1 MPFPVAALPTP
12 PVDPAGP
19 HPAGPGAAGPGATS
33 SATTDPAAAGRP
45 GRRHV
50 VALAVTDRT
59 PDFELAVPCEVFG
72 LDRSDLVDPW
82 YDLRLC
88 AGEPGELRT
97 ASGLIVPTAHGVE
110 ALPEADTVVVAA
122 CSRSRQLT
130 PPDELVS
137 AVREA
142 HRRGRR
148 VVSLCAGAYVL
159 AEAGLLDGRRATT
172 HWMNATDFAHRYPAV
187 DFDPEPLYIDTSSLL
202 TSAGTGSVIDLCLHL
217 VRRDHGA
224 AVANEVARRMV
235 VPPHRE
241 GGQTQFAK
249 PLARPSSRGGGG
261 LAPVLDWARDRLDRP
276 LTVPQLARVA
286 GLSERTFARRFRDTL
301 GITPLRWL
309 LQERVRLAQEL
320 LETTD
325 EPVETVAHRAGFGTA
340 ANLRHHFRRITTVS
354 PATYRHVFR
363 HRAAGAAGAP
373 GTAVTTG
380 TAVPGH
386 ALPHQ
391 APGTHPPTATEA
403 DQATHQPGQTNPL
416 PPHPTTPLSR
426 PPIDAE

>member
-1 MPFPVAALPTP
+1 M
-12 PVDPAGP
+12 
-19 HPAGPGAAGPGATS
+19 
-33 SATTDPAAAGRP
+33 
-45 GRRHV
+45 
-50 VALAVTDRT
+50 VALVVTDRT

-82 YDLRLC
+82 YELRLC

-97 ASGLIVPTAHGVE
+97 ASGLIVPAAHGLDSL
-110 ALPEADTVVVAA
+110 AEADTVMVAA
-122 CSRSRQLT
+122 CARSRQLI
-130 PPDELVS
+130 PPPELID
-137 AVREA
+137 AVRES
-142 HRRGRR
+142 HRRGGRI
-148 VVSLCAGAYVL
+148 VSLCAGAYIL

-172 HWMNATDFAHRYPAV
+172 HWMNATDFTHRYPTV
-187 DFDPEPLYIDTSSLL
+187 DFDPEPLYIDTGSIL

-249 PLARPSSRGGGG
+249 PLARSSGRGVDG
-261 LAPVLDWARDRLDRP
+261 LAHVLDWARERLDQP
-276 LTVPQLARVA
+276 LTVPRIAREA

-301 GITPLRWL
+301 GTTPLRWL

-325 EPVETVAHRAGFGTA
+325 EPVETIAHRAGFGTA

-363 HRAAGAAGAP
+363 HRSAGVGAEPLPRPPKQPGLSPSSSAGAG
-373 GTAVTTG
+373 
-380 TAVPGH
+380 
-386 ALPHQ
+386 
-391 APGTHPPTATEA
+391 A
-403 DQATHQPGQTNPL
+403 DQLTRPVPR
-416 PPHPTTPLSR
+416 PPAQSDPVHPHAATPLGD
-426 PPIDAE
+426 PPVHAE